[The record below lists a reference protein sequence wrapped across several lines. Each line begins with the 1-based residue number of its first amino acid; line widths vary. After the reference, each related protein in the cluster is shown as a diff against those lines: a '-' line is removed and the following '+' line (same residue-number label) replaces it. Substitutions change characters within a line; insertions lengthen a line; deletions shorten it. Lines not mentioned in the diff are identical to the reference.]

1 MGDSVFS
8 IDPDDLAA
16 RFGKPEAPLVFDVR
30 KRAAFDQDSD
40 VLPSAA
46 WRDYQTA
53 DVWGLEIPRGVEVV
67 VYCVHGHEVSQEARA
82 RLASIGVR
90 AKFLAGGIEGYRG
103 KGYPT
108 VGKEKGTR

>member
-1 MGDSVFS
+1 MGDSAFS

-16 RFGKPEAPLVFDVR
+16 RFGKPKPPLVFDVR
-30 KRAAFDQDSD
+30 KRVAFDQDRETI
-40 VLPSAA
+40 PSAA

-53 DVWGLEIPRGVEVV
+53 DVWGLEIPHGAEVV
-67 VYCVHGHEVSQEARA
+67 VYCVHGHEVSQEART

-90 AKFLAGGIEGYRG
+90 AKFLTGGIEGYRA

-108 VGKEKGTR
+108 VAK